1 MFQRYF
7 SSYYLLSSKTVFI
20 FLAQPLTFKK
30 QKYGAQVNS
39 LMIYNCSSNTQVF
52 LIRHHHHLK
61 GLEPHKIVLPVRH
74 FYVQLIDL
82 EGYPCVE
89 QQLYRVK

>member
-7 SSYYLLSSKTVFI
+7 SSYYFSSFKTVFI

-39 LMIYNCSSNTQVF
+39 LIIYNCSINTQVF
-52 LIRHHHHLK
+52 LIHHHHLK

-82 EGYPCVE
+82 EGFPCVE
-89 QQLYRVK
+89 QLYRVK